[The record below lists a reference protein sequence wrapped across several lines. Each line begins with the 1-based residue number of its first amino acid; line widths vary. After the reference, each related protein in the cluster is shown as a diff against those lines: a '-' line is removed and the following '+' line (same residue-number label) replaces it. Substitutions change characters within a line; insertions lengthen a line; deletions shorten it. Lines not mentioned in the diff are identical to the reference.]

1 MKHTKGYL
9 LVIVAATLLFSC
21 KTAQKTS
28 RTAAGTWQAHPIT
41 ADGANSDWP
50 APYPFYDEKA
60 KVGYA
65 VSNDRDNLY
74 ITMQTGDQQTVMK
87 ILRNG
92 LTVWIDTSG
101 KKEMHTSITYPLEN
115 PNGGGM
121 RMQHG
126 NGQEQP
132 ERPAAEEM
140 HRKVLENARD
150 MSLAGFNNCNG
161 GFLIHQNNSCGIV
174 VRIGFD
180 EYNTLIWEAVVP
192 LRAFYKNSLTPADA
206 GKPLS
211 VCFAITGMKQPAG
224 GGGQSGG
231 GMHAGGGGMRGGGMG
246 GGGGMRGGGGGMRG
260 GGMNGGGMNGD
271 RQHLFE
277 STKTWY
283 HTGLAYK
290 AG

>member
-1 MKHTKGYL
+1 MKYVNGYL
-9 LVIVAATLLFSC
+9 AIAVAAALLFSC
-21 KTAQKTS
+21 KTSQKATKS
-28 RTAAGTWQAHPIT
+28 VSGTWQAQPVT

-60 KVGYA
+60 KIGYA

-101 KKEMHTSITYPLEN
+101 KKDMHTSITYPVEN
-115 PNGGGM
+115 PNGGM
-121 RMQHG
+121 RMSRG

-132 ERPAAEEM
+132 DRPAAEEM
-140 HRKVLENARD
+140 HRRILENARS
-150 MSLAGFNNCNG
+150 MSLAGFNHCNG
-161 GFLIHQNNSCGIV
+161 GFLIQQNNSCGIV

-192 LRAFYKNSLTPADA
+192 LHAFYKNNITPADA
-206 GKPLS
+206 GKPVS
-211 VCFAITGMKQPAG
+211 VCFAITGMKQAAG
-224 GGGQSGG
+224 GGQGG
-231 GMHAGGGGMRGGGMG
+231 GMHAGGGGMRGGGGM
-246 GGGGMRGGGGGMRG
+246 GGGGMRGGGMRG
-260 GGMNGGGMNGD
+260 GGMNGGAMRGD

-277 STKTWY
+277 STRTWY